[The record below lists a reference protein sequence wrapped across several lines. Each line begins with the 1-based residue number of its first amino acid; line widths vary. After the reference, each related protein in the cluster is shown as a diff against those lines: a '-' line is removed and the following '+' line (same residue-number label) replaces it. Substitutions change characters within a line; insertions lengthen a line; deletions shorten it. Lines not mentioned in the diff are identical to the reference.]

1 MTVDGR
7 WLSKQSSFLLYCFL
21 FFLPHDIYEKMEK
34 GVSRV
39 PVKLVIMSSVQIWR
53 ASSAAL
59 ITKSLAGSAVA
70 LGDGCSGRC
79 SRVSIAAP
87 DWSPLGRWK
96 EPRSPLCHSAPP
108 LPQIGCGRI
117 SCSSILRN
125 RSKKSRINPTVQR
138 FPTPSTPKELLD
150 EWGSAE
156 GRRGAGGSDWL
167 TLKRERKVATWCRW
181 VQ

>member
-7 WLSKQSSFLLYCFL
+7 WLSKQSAFCFFSL
-21 FFLPHDIYEKMEK
+21 FFCHIIYMRKWRK
-34 GVSRV
+34 VCRDFPLSWSSC
-39 PVKLVIMSSVQIWR
+39 PVCMIWR

-79 SRVSIAAP
+79 SRFSTAAP
-87 DWSPLGRWK
+87 DGSPLGRWK
-96 EPRSPLCHSAPP
+96 EPRSPLHHSAPP

-125 RSKKSRINPTVQR
+125 RSRKSRTNPTVQR